1 MFISVYD
8 IETQNTDVQ
17 NQENNDIGEGKQ
29 TIQHQ

>member
-8 IETQNTDVQ
+8 IETQNTGVQ
-17 NQENNDIGEGKQ
+17 RQENNDIGEGKQ